1 MKDSITVSGAVY
13 TYVEPTP
20 ATLRSRAVQA
30 DNSAAILASD
40 ARDYRHEAHK
50 LRAEA
55 FALENT
61 PAWRL
66 TLRRLVRKLHRPR
79 PLRLH

>member
-1 MKDSITVSGAVY
+1 MKDSITVSGAAY

-20 ATLRSRAVQA
+20 VSLRSQAVQA
-30 DNSAAILASD
+30 DYSADSLTNE
-40 ARDYRHEAHK
+40 ARDFRDEAQK
-50 LRAEA
+50 LRREA
-55 FALENT
+55 FALAST

-66 TLRRLVRKLHRPR
+66 MLRRLVRKLHRPR